1 MGKLENTCS
10 AATYFFDCAPE
21 FFFVMDTF
29 SGRPKTPCLNYSLS
43 HRTACEDNVKRTE
56 DELKQCKARIK
67 FLKDEATSIEN
78 SLKTTTERHI
88 SDRLVKA
95 KSKLRIELN
104 RETDLEESIKEQL
117 DSAQLELEKAI
128 IRQAK
133 LSQIEDEIFTQ
144 EKELECFEE
153 QYAQNTIHK
162 LVKKRL
168 VKAEEEKAI
177 ELESANKKEERFQA
191 RQKMQHLIVESAKRH
206 KRIKDQSRAAS
217 EKINNQRMESIR
229 ELKEDIRLN
238 RENLKAL
245 EAKNIANEIKL
256 EQKEDEKLEWLV
268 KSGMDYIQAENK
280 LRADQNQKMREK
292 K

>member
-153 QYAQNTIHK
+153 FYAQNRREIEEQNAQNTIHK

-177 ELESANKKEERFQA
+177 ELESANKKEESFQA

-217 EKINNQRMESIR
+217 EKINNQR
-229 ELKEDIRLN
+229 
-238 RENLKAL
+238 
-245 EAKNIANEIKL
+245 
-256 EQKEDEKLEWLV
+256 
-268 KSGMDYIQAENK
+268 
-280 LRADQNQKMREK
+280 
-292 K
+292 